1 MHFFL
6 HFSWFTPEFW
16 EFDVVILQRKS
27 EMYALSLIENCSMSE
42 NTVKEK
48 LREILAEVN
57 YGQICLQ
64 YFHKSPSW
72 LYNKINRNM
81 VDGKP
86 AELTPD
92 EILILK
98 GALCDLSNR
107 IRKVADTL

>member
-1 MHFFL
+1 
-6 HFSWFTPEFW
+6 
-16 EFDVVILQRKS
+16 
-27 EMYALSLIENCSMSE
+27 
-42 NTVKEK
+42 
-48 LREILAEVN
+48 
-57 YGQICLQ
+57 
-64 YFHKSPSW
+64 
-72 LYNKINRNM
+72 M